1 MLCVTFFFVS
11 CFDRKR
17 VRAAHSNGF
26 LPICAVVSACVLFV
40 CNCTSADVCAV
51 CWQMAGLLVFV

>member
-1 MLCVTFFFVS
+1 MLRATFFFVS

-17 VRAAHSNGF
+17 VQVAHSNGCS
-26 LPICAVVSACVLFV
+26 PICAVASAFVLCV

-51 CWQMAGLLVFV
+51 CWQLAGLLVFV